1 MEISIITLFPHFFD
15 SIFSYSIIARA
26 VKRGKIKINT
36 VDIRTFGVG
45 PHRQVDDKPYGG
57 GTGMVLRVDVID
69 RAIESV
75 RTNKSR
81 ETVILLDPKGQVY
94 DQQNAEKLS
103 KFEHLILVCGH
114 YEGFDE
120 RIRKLVD
127 FEISI
132 GDFILSGGEI
142 AAGVIVESVARLV
155 AGVLTKK
162 DAARNESFSETPQGR
177 ILEHPHYTRPDIYKN
192 EKVPKVLLSGDFNK
206 IEKYRKEEAAR
217 LTIKRR
223 PDLKKS

>member
-142 AAGVIVESVARLV
+142 AAGVIVESVARLTP
-155 AGVLTKK
+155 GVLIKE